1 MGNGVFG
8 KRLKMAEPTTTKPSS
23 APLKSFMAAGP
34 TLHYSHDFVHRF
46 WGLTVVVYI
55 LTCFFWNRILMGGV
69 ISLVPTDVVDPALW
83 SLGRFVASPISIYEY
98 PWQIVVLGLLMGILA
113 VAPVLVS
120 QLLSFRYSIPLILS
134 VMVIAKLYFFGLF
147 VGISCVAV
155 ACRPLRFRSRFI
167 AVAFCM
173 APQIAYWAIWGGYA
187 TADPLRWGFSYAPW
201 IYAWLTGLFMAAIVL
216 GVGHFTRYRPGSIFA
231 LSLILLAGAY
241 SVFQD
246 HIGFAELDYQL
257 YVAGN
262 NPEEVVEFHDYSLS
276 GLIDEVI
283 ADDALRSYLTGIFYP
298 TEPIVLR
305 EKLKGEI
312 QNLLVYNQWP
322 QWFQR
327 KIPERLKY
335 QSRRHELLARYK
347 LFMDKWPQ
355 KTKRMPIALY
365 FTAML
370 NEYQPDVRYFGRTET
385 LRFYHDYPF
394 KDNILIWQEL
404 FKRFPQSPE
413 SLEARWRLAWH
424 DATEGRFER
433 AMELCQVT
441 DSMIQELLDRPRAE
455 PDQDEKES
463 IFSAFHSSS
472 LTVMTPF
479 KLHDLRMRLLELK
492 QLIGRE
498 NQGTD
503 EVSRRRLATFVWL
516 NPYASE
522 YQSRVEAMLSEMAK
536 DDPLRDNVL
545 LAQAM
550 LIPDARNRA
559 KTLATL
565 AQTYKG
571 TDAGIQ
577 ALFETALALL
587 SVWKEL
593 PASDPARPLLL
604 QEIRDGLTAFLEQNP
619 KSIYAGQAQSLFQ
632 TLPQSQ

>member
-1 MGNGVFG
+1 
-8 KRLKMAEPTTTKPSS
+8 MAESPTTKSS
-23 APLKSFMAAGP
+23 ETPLKSFMAAGP
-34 TLHYSHDFVHRF
+34 TLHYSHDYVHRF

-55 LTCFFWNRILMGGV
+55 LACFFWNRILIGGL
-69 ISLVPTDVVDPALW
+69 ISLVPTDVIDPALW

-98 PWQIVVLGLLMGILA
+98 PWQILVLGLLMGILA
-113 VAPVLVS
+113 VVPMLVS

-147 VGISCVAV
+147 VGISCIAV

-167 AVAFCM
+167 SVAFCM
-173 APQIAYWAIWGGYA
+173 APQVVYWAVWGGYS
-187 TADPLRWGFSYAPW
+187 TADPLRWGFSYSPW
-201 IYAWLTGLFMAAIVL
+201 IYAWLTGLFMTGVVL
-216 GVGHFTRYRPGSIFA
+216 GVGHFTRYRPGLIFT
-231 LSLILLAGAY
+231 LSLILLGASC

-246 HIGFAELDYQL
+246 HIGFSELDYQL

-283 ADDALRSYLTGIFYP
+283 ADDALRSYLAGIFYP
-298 TEPIVLR
+298 AEPILLR

-355 KTKRMPIALY
+355 KDKRMPIALY

-370 NEYQPDVRYFGRTET
+370 NEYQPDARYFGRTET

-404 FKRFPQSPE
+404 FNRFPQSPE
-413 SLEARWRLAWH
+413 SLEARWRLARH
-424 DATEGRFER
+424 DAAEGRFER
-433 AMELCQVT
+433 ATELCQVT
-441 DSMIQELLDRPRAE
+441 HSMIHEQLQKAQVE
-455 PDQDEKES
+455 PDEDEKES
-463 IFSAFHSSS
+463 IFSAFQSPS

-479 KLHDLRMRLLELK
+479 KLHDLDMRLLKLW

-498 NQGTD
+498 NQGAD
-503 EVSRRRLATFVWL
+503 ENSKRRLATFVWL
-516 NPYASE
+516 NPYALE
-522 YQSRVEAMLSEMAK
+522 YPSRLEALLLEIPK
-536 DDPLRDNVL
+536 EDPLRDNVL
-545 LAQAM
+545 LAQAL

-559 KTLATL
+559 QALSMLAE
-565 AQTYKG
+565 TYKG
-571 TDAGIQ
+571 SDAGICARFEA
-577 ALFETALALL
+577 ALSLL
-587 SVWKEL
+587 LVWKDSQ
-593 PASDPARPLLL
+593 PADEARPLLL
-604 QEIRDGLTAFLEQNP
+604 QEIRDGLTAFLKEHP
-619 KSIYAGQAQSLFQ
+619 ESIYAEQARSLFQ